1 MTRKVILNILLIG
14 IFSCGVVAQPP
25 SGEFGPRPM
34 RTSTRP
40 PMDNE
45 RKLRELSPEEI
56 PPNLNFYAMNP
67 LYRNDVTHR
76 MMGYA
81 HYPMTSYYLG
91 TK

>member
-25 SGEFGPRPM
+25 SGESGQRPR

-45 RKLRELSPEEI
+45 HKLRELSPEEI
-56 PPNLNFYAMNP
+56 PPNLNFYAMDP
-67 LYRNDVTHR
+67 LDWNDVTHQT
-76 MMGYA
+76 MGYS
-81 HYPMTSYYLG
+81 HCPMTSYYLG
-91 TK
+91 SK